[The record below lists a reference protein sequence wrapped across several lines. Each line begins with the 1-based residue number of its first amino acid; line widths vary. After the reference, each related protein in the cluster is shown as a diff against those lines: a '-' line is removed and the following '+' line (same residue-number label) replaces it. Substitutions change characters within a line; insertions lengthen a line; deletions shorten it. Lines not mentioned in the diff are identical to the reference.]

1 MGLTSRLW
9 TKPRQCPDTWETK
22 NVIYY
27 FKDQAGVKELATVSD
42 HTEAKEKTLAGI
54 GVIRVVTSDA
64 RVGYSK
70 PNANAGGDTRF

>member
-1 MGLTSRLW
+1 M
-9 TKPRQCPDTWETK
+9 
-22 NVIYY
+22 
-27 FKDQAGVKELATVSD
+27 KELATVSD